1 MCCREEPEPNS
12 SPDDDLIPTSLEIG
26 TKPLDLETLAR
37 NKLSVRRTSL
47 RTEESH
53 SQHGP
58 TQSFKLSLIC
68 SGARH
73 RSGGITSVHLPRR
86 AETTHKRER
95 QQESISPT
103 QPAHHGTIQRQRA
116 TEYLPAGHTG
126 RRRRQSGQP
135 VDIRRPRRLARRHL
149 RPTFGSEGR
158 GHQRGHALPRPM
170 AAKEHHLRR
179 AHQAPHDRHHDWV
192 QGPADGQLDPEGATQ
207 A

>member
-26 TKPLDLETLAR
+26 TKPLDLATLGQNEPSVSRNAAR
-37 NKLSVRRTSL
+37 Y
-47 RTEESH
+47 
-53 SQHGP
+53 
-58 TQSFKLSLIC
+58 
-68 SGARH
+68 
-73 RSGGITSVHLPRR
+73 RSGPPQARANSELQALIDLQWSKASERR
-86 AETTHKRER
+86 HHISSPPQASRDHPERER

-149 RPTFGSEGR
+149 RPTLGSEGR